1 MADLKISALTGATT
15 PLAGTEVLPIVQSG
29 ATVKVSVDN
38 LTAGKT
44 VAVDKLAVNGVGTP
58 YGEIDLLNPSAGM
71 NRAMMFTVPVA
82 GGANNGMQIGL
93 RREGNSEVIS
103 SIKMAF
109 NDLSGGLGNY
119 ISINTGLTDLETLKC
134 DSAQNVTVTAGNLIV
149 GTSGKG
155 IDFSATAGT
164 GTSELLAD
172 YEEGTWTPTVD
183 GSTTVGVATYDA
195 QFASYTKVG
204 NRVIFSA
211 YIAWSAH
218 TGTGNMRISGLPFTI
233 ANSSTNY
240 SAVAVYLDA
249 STALS
254 ALNVLQV
261 RTIINSTGL
270 FPTQTPVGGGATSQV
285 ALPASGGFMLSG
297 QYYV

>member
-93 RREGNSEVIS
+93 RREGNNEVIS

-109 NDLSGGLGNY
+109 TDLSGGLGNY

-134 DSAQNVTVTAGNLIV
+134 DSAQNVTVSAGNLIV

-155 IDFSATAGT
+155 IDFSATSGT

-172 YEEGTWTPTVD
+172 YEEGTWTPAA
-183 GSTTVGVATYDA
+183 GANLAIVGTPTFTG
-195 QFASYTKVG
+195 QYTKVG
-204 NRVIFSA
+204 NTVT
-211 YIAWSAH
+211 AWGSVSSTTSVSYTA
-218 TGTGNMRISGLPFTI
+218 GGQILSGLPYTAQGTI
-233 ANSSTNY
+233 A
-240 SAVAVYLDA
+240 VG
-249 STALS
+249 
-254 ALNVLQV
+254 
-261 RTIINSTGL
+261 TIINNAFTMSSSIATL
-270 FPTQTPVGGGATSQV
+270 PTTAFLYGAEAMVATTAIHFQV
-285 ALPASGGFMLSG
+285 T
-297 QYYV
+297 YHV

>member
-134 DSAQNVTVTAGNLIV
+134 DSAQNVTVSAGNLVI

-172 YEEGTWTPTVD
+172 YEEGTWTPNQ
-183 GSTTVGVATYDA
+183 GSGLVVVGAFSSSGT
-195 QFASYTKVG
+195 YTKVG
-204 NRVIFSA
+204 RQVTANFTVA
-211 YIAWSAH
+211 GATTIAVNA
-218 TGTGNMRISGLPFTI
+218 GGIITGNLPFT
-233 ANSSTNY
+233 
-240 SAVAVYLDA
+240 
-249 STALS
+249 
-254 ALNVLQV
+254 ALNTASAGTVFRFGAAGGECTAGGLQTNV
-261 RTIINSTGL
+261 YNGAAIAA
-270 FPTQTPVGGGATSQV
+270 GGSLDVSITYFV
-285 ALPASGGFMLSG
+285 
-297 QYYV
+297 

>member
-1 MADLKISALTGATT
+1 MADKKISALTGATT

-44 VAVDKLAVNGVGTP
+44 VAVDKLAVNGIGTP

-82 GGANNGMQIGL
+82 AGANNGMQIGL

-119 ISINTGLTDLETLKC
+119 ISINTGLTDQETLKC
-134 DSAQNVTVTAGNLIV
+134 DSAQNVTVSAGNLIV

-155 IDFSATAGT
+155 IDFSATSGS

-172 YEEGTWTPTVD
+172 YEEGTWTPTITA
-183 GSTTVGVATYDA
+183 GSGSYTTVTSQAGT
-195 QFASYTKVG
+195 YTKVG
-204 NRVIFSA
+204 RQVTLKWYFIVTNK
-211 YIAWSAH
+211 
-218 TGTGNMRISGLPFTI
+218 GTGAGGVNISNLPF
-233 ANSSTNY
+233 ASNASVGNY
-240 SAVAVYLDA
+240 YAGSGYD
-249 STALS
+249 
-254 ALNVLQV
+254 
-261 RTIINSTGL
+261 
-270 FPTQTPVGGGATSQV
+270 TSQGVGQTTTMTATTSIDAYKYDGTDPIV
-285 ALPASGGFMLSG
+285 ASRAQVG
-297 QYYV
+297 QITYFV